1 MKNAL
6 AYLWVSLAK
15 RKALHFF
22 KSLRRPTTLIG
33 FVAVVFLVGFC
44 IHFRRHEV
52 MAHLVEPRMLAG
64 GALIM
69 FAGSLFRGFL
79 QRGLLFEPADI
90 EFLFTSPFTRRQV
103 LAYRLASNYF
113 FAFAQSIVF
122 WIVFA
127 THLTYPLTAAACLA
141 LFQIACFHVATAA
154 AIFAGTISEEL
165 HYRLRWMMLGAFFFV
180 TALYLRLAWDLRIV
194 PRFLV
199 APVSQILFY
208 PAVLTSDI
216 ANAPAL
222 HRLTWANSH
231 VPWQTDALWHT
242 ALYLGGFA
250 IGALLSCWVLLK
262 QKGEIFEPALET
274 TARHAE
280 RRSRIEQGRRADL
293 VKSGTESYKLPRIPK
308 FGSIGAIIWK
318 NLVVARRSKRELLW
332 VGGFAFI
339 YTGFTFALL
348 YLYHYYSQK
357 APVPPPANE
366 TSGFHIGVA
375 SFLASLTFFLQR
387 MVPFDFRRDGH
398 HLLNFRV
405 LPISSLGL
413 TCAELG
419 VPTVFCL
426 ALQAPCIIALLFY
439 GNFPWFLMIAIPL
452 AYPAVVLA
460 LNIVWNIHYLLSA
473 TQRASGQNASAVGTL
488 IVVAL
493 SFLVF
498 YPAGW
503 AGLRLGQYLPD
514 QSGIQLPI
522 CATLIV
528 QYAIDLLL
536 LLILATLYDRLEMTR
551 ETR

>member
-1 MKNAL
+1 
-6 AYLWVSLAK
+6 
-15 RKALHFF
+15 
-22 KSLRRPTTLIG
+22 
-33 FVAVVFLVGFC
+33 
-44 IHFRRHEV
+44 

-69 FAGSLFRGFL
+69 VAGSLFRGFL

-103 LAYRLASNYF
+103 LAYRLASNYC

-122 WIVFA
+122 LIVFA
-127 THLTYPLTAAACLA
+127 THLTYPLAAAACLA

-154 AIFAGTISEEL
+154 AIFAGTISEDL

-180 TALYLRLAWDLRIV
+180 TALYLRVAWDLRIV

-199 APVSQILFY
+199 APLSQLLFY
-208 PAVLTSDI
+208 PAVLMPDI
-216 ANAPAL
+216 ANVPAL
-222 HRLTWANSH
+222 HGLTWGNSP
-231 VPWQTDALWHT
+231 VLRQMNAFWHT
-242 ALYLGGFA
+242 ALYLGSFA
-250 IGALLSCWVLLK
+250 IGALLSCWILLK
-262 QKGEIFEPALET
+262 QKGDIFEPALET

-280 RRSRIEQGRRADL
+280 RRRRIEQGRRADL
-293 VKSGTESYKLPRIPK
+293 VRSGTESCKLPKIPRV
-308 FGSIGAIIWK
+308 GSVSAIIWK
-318 NLVVARRSKRELLW
+318 NLVVARRSKRELVW
-332 VGGFAFI
+332 VGAFAFI

-413 TCAELG
+413 TCAELA
-419 VPTVFCL
+419 VPTAFCL
-426 ALQAPCIIALLFY
+426 ALQAPCVIALLYY
-439 GNFPWFLMIAIPL
+439 GKFPWLLLIAIPL

-460 LNIVWNIHYLLSA
+460 LNIVWNIHYLLAA
-473 TQRASGQNASAVGTL
+473 TQRAAGQNSSAVGTL

-493 SFLVF
+493 SFLIF

-514 QSGIQLPI
+514 QSGIQLPV

-536 LLILATLYDRLEMTR
+536 LLILAKLYDRLEMTK
-551 ETR
+551 ETH

>member
-6 AYLWVSLAK
+6 AYLWISLAK

-22 KSLRRPTTLIG
+22 KSLGRPTTLIG
-33 FVAVVFLVGFC
+33 FVAVLFLVGFC
-44 IHFRRHEV
+44 IHFRRQEV
-52 MAHLVEPRMLAG
+52 MAHLVEPRSLAG

-69 FAGSLFRGFL
+69 FAGSLFRGFS
-79 QRGLLFEPADI
+79 QRGLLFESADI

-103 LAYRLASNYF
+103 LAYRLASSYC

-127 THLTYPLTAAACLA
+127 THLAHPWTAAACLA

-154 AIFAGTISEEL
+154 AIFAGTISEDL
-165 HYRLRWMMLGAFFFV
+165 HYRLRWMILGAFFFV
-180 TALYLRLAWDLRIV
+180 TALYLRVAWDLKIV

-199 APVSQILFY
+199 APVSQLLFY
-208 PAVLTSDI
+208 PAVLMSDI
-216 ANAPAL
+216 ANSPAL
-222 HRLTWANSH
+222 HKLAWGNNHLLRAMNAS
-231 VPWQTDALWHT
+231 WQT
-242 ALYLGGFA
+242 ALYLGSFA
-250 IGALLSCWVLLK
+250 MGTLLSGWILLK

-280 RRSRIEQGRRADL
+280 RRSRIEQGHRADL
-293 VKSGTESYKLPRIPK
+293 VKSGTASYKLPRIPNV
-308 FGSIGAIIWK
+308 GSIGAIVWK

-332 VGGFAFI
+332 VGGFAFL

-348 YLYHYYSQK
+348 YLYHYYSKK

-413 TCAELG
+413 TCAELA
-419 VPTVFCL
+419 VPTALCL
-426 ALQAPCIIALLFY
+426 ALQAPCIIALLFC
-439 GNFPWFLMIAIPL
+439 GNFPWSLLITIPL

-460 LNIVWNIHYLLSA
+460 LNIVWNIHYLLAA

-493 SFLVF
+493 SFLIF

-503 AGLRLGQYLPD
+503 TGLRLGQYLPD
-514 QSGIQLPI
+514 QSGIQLPV
-522 CATLIV
+522 CVALMV
-528 QYAIDLLL
+528 QYGIDLLL
-536 LLILATLYDRLEMTR
+536 LLILAKLYDRLEMTQ
-551 ETR
+551 ETL